1 MCCICRS
8 HWWYVWQC
16 YHRRLEHWTYICN
29 AVGELLYIWGQ
40 TLHSVRVLL
49 RSIQSN
55 LSASCFLTFISS
67 WAIERNYCESR
78 GSFCFNFSCLWL
90 SFALIRA
97 LVSLLDF
104 IYYHIVTRPTLCWW
118 ACTKTRNNE
127 TKRPKRN
134 HRNDRNETTKMTK
147 MKTNTTNMIR
157 NDRNKTTCERKT
169 ELFYM

>member
-1 MCCICRS
+1 MLFQGVISHVLIFRS

-16 YHRRLEHWTYICN
+16 YHRSLEHWTYICN

-67 WAIERNYCESR
+67 WAIERNYCQSR
-78 GSFCFNFSCLWL
+78 GSFCFNFSCLWFL

-97 LVSLLDF
+97 LLSLLDF
-104 IYYHIVTRPTLCWW
+104 IYYHIVNRPTLCWW

-127 TKRPKRN
+127 TKPPKRPKRPKRN
-134 HRNDRNETTKMTK
+134 HQND
-147 MKTNTTNMIR
+147 
-157 NDRNKTTCERKT
+157 
-169 ELFYM
+169 